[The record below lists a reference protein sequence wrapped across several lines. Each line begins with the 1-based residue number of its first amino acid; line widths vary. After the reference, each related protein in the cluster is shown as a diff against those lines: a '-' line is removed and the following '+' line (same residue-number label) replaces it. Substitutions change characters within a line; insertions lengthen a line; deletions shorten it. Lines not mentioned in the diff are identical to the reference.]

1 MSILE
6 EVRKILEQPE
16 AKETDRLEEDLGL
29 DSLDRTEM
37 VFAFEDKFQ
46 LTIPDKD
53 AAAFKTVGD
62 IVKYIEGKKK

>member
-6 EVRKILEQPE
+6 EVRTILEQPE

-46 LTIPDKD
+46 LTIPDKH

-62 IVKYIEGKKK
+62 IVKYIEEKKK